1 VGFGIAVGAHE
12 DISRYERDIAA
23 EGGPVAALELGES
36 FPSAYEVVRPLFP
49 ELSSICGTSLDS
61 FDTGLPSSLYQC
73 ASTNA

>member
-1 VGFGIAVGAHE
+1 MAV
-12 DISRYERDIAA
+12 STRDLRIGLESDVYHAA
-23 EGGPVAALELGES
+23 EGGPVVALDLGES

-61 FDTGLPSSLYQC
+61 FDTGFLSSLYQC